1 MESDFRTENVHYIN
15 RSSNVEHTPLLD
27 QKNCTMIAATSN
39 SSVSLYNLER
49 NMALQETLDNDK
61 EKSRIL
67 SLLSIQP
74 DFFMRIQISRAVTK

>member
-1 MESDFRTENVHYIN
+1 MESDFRTENVDYID

-27 QKNCTMIAATSN
+27 QKNCTMNAATSN

-49 NMALQETLDNDK
+49 NMALQATLDNDK